1 MTPEE
6 ILAGLRDIQLP
17 AVETAAFAESW
28 FSPWPLVVVVVI
40 LSGIFLLR
48 LRNRQS
54 WRRSLR
60 RDVEA
65 FIARPETAGIH
76 GLIDLRRR
84 FAAHGFTVPNLPAAC
99 FGRAEMLDAADLR
112 GAAEDLRR
120 LLPS

>member
-17 AVETAAFAESW
+17 AVETAAFAESR

-40 LSGIFLLR
+40 LSGVFLLR

-60 RDVEA
+60 RDVDA
-65 FIARPETAGIH
+65 FIARPEPAGIR
-76 GLIDLRRR
+76 GLIDLRCR
-84 FAAHGFTVPNLPAAC
+84 FAAHGYTIPKLPGAC
-99 FGRAEMLDAADLR
+99 FGPVEMLDAAVLR

>member
-6 ILAGLRDIQLP
+6 ILQGLRDIQLP
-17 AVETAAFAESW
+17 AVEAAAFAESR
-28 FSPWPLVVVVVI
+28 FSPWPFVVTVVI

-48 LRNRQS
+48 FRNRQA
-54 WRRSLR
+54 WRRSLD

-65 FIARPETAGIH
+65 FIAHPEPTGIQ

-84 FAAHGFTVPNLPAAC
+84 FAAHGYTVPNLPAEC
-99 FGRAEMLDAADLR
+99 FGPAEVLDTAVLR